1 MDDGAIIRASLRD
14 GAAFGEVFERHFE
27 AVSRYARSRVGEA
40 AGEEIAAR
48 TFLIAFE
55 KRHRF
60 DAKATSSRPWLF
72 GIATNLIRHHDRDE
86 RIHLAALGRLP
97 HTLVEPDPN
106 DDPARLDAYRLRG
119 VLRDALLGLSA
130 GDRDAFLLNVL
141 GDLTYE
147 EVAAGLGIPVGT
159 VRSRIHHAR
168 KALREQIARVVETDG
183 WTADADDGTTSQG

>member
-1 MDDGAIIRASLRD
+1 MDDGAIIRASIRD
-14 GAAFGEVFERHFE
+14 GAAFGEVFERHHDTV
-27 AVSRYARSRVGEA
+27 ARYARSRVGAA

-60 DAKATSSRPWLF
+60 DVTAPSARPWLL
-72 GIATNLIRHHDRDE
+72 GIATNLIRHHVRDE

-97 HTLVEPDPN
+97 LILFEPDPN
-106 DDPARLDAYRLRG
+106 DDPARLDAFRLRE
-119 VLRDALLGLSA
+119 VLRDGLLGLSS

-159 VRSRIHHAR
+159 VRSRIHRAR
-168 KALREQIARVVETDG
+168 KVLREQITRVVEMDM
-183 WTADADDGTTSQG
+183 WTADADE